1 MSPLMAV
8 PAAVPFPVAVPE
20 SRRSDGCPAA
30 ALDRWLSPRRW
41 AMLHGCPPDRRW
53 AMLHGCPRSCSPR
66 AAMAVPAAVIPACHY
81 GCPGGCYGCPRGD
94 HDGHGE
100 HAERAEFRQRWPA
113 IHGMR
118 RVLSERRR
126 LLHPRAG
133 RANKVRTRFR
143 QVIASMHR
151 RSGRHARNQAAASPL
166 ERSPRTLLRDVRGRF
181 AIPSLDLGALLRHP
195 PCCPEEGLRAAGTTI
210 IKYEFFQ
217 P

>member
-1 MSPLMAV
+1 MAV
-8 PAAVPFPVAVPE
+8 PAAVPFPVAVPD

-30 ALDRWLSPRRW
+30 ALDRWLSPRPTLGHASW
-41 AMLHGCPPDRRW
+41 L
-53 AMLHGCPRSCSPR
+53 SPQLF
-66 AAMAVPAAVIPACHY
+66 PACHY

-100 HAERAEFRQRWPA
+100 HGERAEFRRRWPA

-133 RANKVRTRFR
+133 RANKARTRFR
-143 QVIASMHR
+143 QVMASMHG

-181 AIPSLDLGALLRHP
+181 AIPSQSIPIR
-195 PCCPEEGLRAAGTTI
+195 
-210 IKYEFFQ
+210 K
-217 P
+217 

>member
-1 MSPLMAV
+1 MAV
-8 PAAVPFPVAVPE
+8 PAAVPFPAAVPE
-20 SRRSDGCPAA
+20 SRRSDGCPRGRTRPMAVPA
-30 ALDRWLSPRRW
+30 TDAGPCSMAVPAVVPRVPPWLSQRP
-41 AMLHGCPPDRRW
+41 L
-53 AMLHGCPRSCSPR
+53 
-66 AAMAVPAAVIPACHY
+66 VPAAVIPACHY

-151 RSGRHARNQAAASPL
+151 RSGRYARNQAAASPL

-181 AIPSLDLGALLRHP
+181 AIPSLDLGAMFRHP
-195 PCCPEEGLRAAGTTI
+195 PCCPEKAFAPRARRS
-210 IKYEFFQ
+210 
-217 P
+217 